1 MITDINDGL
10 SRKYGD
16 MVPLSINCGKVHEY
30 LGMVFDFSKSGEVKI
45 TIYQYIDSVIED
57 APDIYKVFSRGE

>member
-1 MITDINDGL
+1 MVTNITDGL

-45 TIYQYIDSVIED
+45 TIYQYIDSVIEGV
-57 APDIYKVFSRGE
+57 PDIYKVFSRGK

>member
-1 MITDINDGL
+1 MVTDITDGL

-30 LGMVFDFSKSGEVKI
+30 LSVVFDFSKSGEVKI